1 MLIVAK
7 ILATLAAVAFALLLA
22 AYFGQRRLM
31 YFPDR
36 TRTLPADVGLPS
48 VREHIIDAP
57 DGAKIVAWWATAKP
71 GRPTLVYFHGN
82 GGALAARQ
90 PRFERFM
97 GEGWGVYMMAYRGY
111 SGSTGSPTEADNVA
125 DALRAYDWITCQGV
139 TSIILYGESLGT
151 GVATQVAALR
161 PSIGL
166 ILDAPYTSTWEVG
179 ALRYPFLPVHLAMW
193 DRYET
198 RRYIRN
204 VRVPVLVIHGVL
216 DPVIPVAMGREVA
229 RLAHEPKTLVE
240 FPRGGHIDLY
250 INGNEALPHV
260 RAFVNGLGNNRRS
273 GGKSQDDR

>member
-7 ILATLAAVAFALLLA
+7 IVATLAAVAFAVLLA

-48 VREHIIDAP
+48 VSEHILTAP
-57 DGAKIVAWWATAKP
+57 DGARIVTWRGKAKS
-71 GRPTLVYFHGN
+71 GKPTLLYFHGN

-97 GEGWGVYMMAYRGY
+97 GEGWGVHMMAYRGY
-111 SGSTGSPTEADNVA
+111 SGSTGSPTEADNIA
-125 DALRAYDWITCQGV
+125 DALRAYDWLAGQGV
-139 TSIILYGESLGT
+139 TQIILYGESLGT
-151 GVATQVAALR
+151 GVATQVATQR

-179 ALRYPFLPVHLAMW
+179 ALRYPFLPVRMAMW

-198 RRYIRN
+198 RAHIRR
-204 VRVPVLVIHGVL
+204 VQVPVLVIHGVL
-216 DPVIPVAMGREVA
+216 DPVIPVEMGREVA
-229 RLAHEPKTLVE
+229 RLANEPKTLVE

-250 INGNEALPHV
+250 INGNEALAHV
-260 RAFVNGLGNNRRS
+260 RRFIDALAR
-273 GGKSQDDR
+273 